1 MMAVNLSLCLL
12 LLVYRVSTVYAE
24 SLDVT
29 LTEPKPEVS
38 EGVRC
43 YCNTAQCV
51 STGYMCR
58 STRGG
63 GCYSE
68 LPAPRRHHA
77 SHGCLQH
84 LADTAEEAVSRCQ
97 NSPSA
102 DIRPPSREHSLL
114 LCCFRDLCNH
124 EDSPLARARLNLTHD
139 SEGNTIASDCGASY
153 NSEVWFK
160 AATIA
165 VPVCGAIILFLLV
178 AVAVRLLKA
187 DALLHAD
194 RKLREAQVP
203 NSYRSILEDNTIDSD
218 CGASY
223 KSEVWFKAATIAVP
237 VCGAIILF
245 LLVAVAVRLLK
256 ADALLH
262 ADRKLRG
269 GYSSPLAQH
278 SEDVKKVWVGNSAPL
293 LVAPGGCLVAVERA
307 QLVDVPVCDIQ
318 R

>member
-1 MMAVNLSLCLL
+1 MAVVNFSVCLM
-12 LLVYRVSTVYAE
+12 LVLYRVSVVYSEA
-24 SLDVT
+24 SDTPDLA
-29 LTEPKPEVS
+29 LTDLKPES
-38 EGVRC
+38 DSDGVRC

-58 STRGG
+58 SVRGG

-68 LPAPRRHHA
+68 LQAPRRHHA

-84 LADTAEEAVSRCQ
+84 LADTTEEAVSRCQ

-102 DIRPPSREHSLL
+102 YSRPPSRDSLL

-124 EDSPLARARLNLTHD
+124 EDSPLAKARLNLTHD
-139 SEGNTIASDCGASY
+139 SEGNTIASDCGAGY
-153 NSEVWFK
+153 N
-160 AATIA
+160 
-165 VPVCGAIILFLLV
+165 
-178 AVAVRLLKA
+178 
-187 DALLHAD
+187 
-194 RKLREAQVP
+194 
-203 NSYRSILEDNTIDSD
+203 
-218 CGASY
+218 
-223 KSEVWFKAATIAVP
+223 SEVWFKAATIAVP

-269 GYSSPLAQH
+269 GYMSPLAQH
-278 SEDVKKVWVGNSAPL
+278 NSEDVKKVWVGNSSAPL
-293 LVAPGGCLVAVERA
+293 LMTPGGCLVAVERA
-307 QLVDVPVCDIQ
+307 QLVDMPCQPICDIQ

>member
-1 MMAVNLSLCLL
+1 MAVNFSLCLL
-12 LLVYRVSTVYAE
+12 LVVYRVSAVYSE

-29 LTEPKPEVS
+29 LTEAKPEVS

-102 DIRPPSREHSLL
+102 DIRPPSKEHSLL

-194 RKLREAQVP
+194 RKLR
-203 NSYRSILEDNTIDSD
+203 
-218 CGASY
+218 
-223 KSEVWFKAATIAVP
+223 
-237 VCGAIILF
+237 
-245 LLVAVAVRLLK
+245 
-256 ADALLH
+256 
-262 ADRKLRG
+262 G
-269 GYSSPLAQH
+269 GYSCPLAQH
-278 SEDVKKVWVGNSAPL
+278 SEDVKKVWVGGGAPL
-293 LVAPGGCLVAVERA
+293 LLAPGGGRLVAVERA
-307 QLVDVPVCDIQ
+307 MLRDGPAAPLCDIQ